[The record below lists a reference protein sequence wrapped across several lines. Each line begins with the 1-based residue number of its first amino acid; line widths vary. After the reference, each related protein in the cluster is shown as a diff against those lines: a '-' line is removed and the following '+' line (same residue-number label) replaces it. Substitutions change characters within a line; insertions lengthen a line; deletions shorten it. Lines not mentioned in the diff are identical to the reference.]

1 MMSAETSSIGGILQ
15 RILEQIESA
24 TGKPTT
30 LKNVDIEA
38 LSVAVQR
45 AMSDCGEDI
54 RNEGRVIELSSHTMG
69 VLGDGDAARRLLVFG
84 SGLVR
89 ASIWEFSGE
98 DPLWILDLRKLV
110 LNSGV
115 QIEMAIFKSLS
126 AVLDT
131 VTDVWEKT
139 SGRGRLGLRHVS
151 STAEQ
156 LLGEADDKR
165 KKRSRAFSEEILQR
179 CAMKLQDIAALR
191 DWMHRPDVVNL
202 D

>member
-1 MMSAETSSIGGILQ
+1 MTSPVGELLQ
-15 RILEQIESA
+15 RILAHIEES

-30 LKNVDIEA
+30 LKDVDIEA
-38 LSVAVQR
+38 LATAVQR
-45 AMSDCGEDI
+45 VMHEAGEDL
-54 RNEGRVIELSSHTMG
+54 RDEGRVVELSSRTLT
-69 VLGDGDAARRLLVFG
+69 VLGDDAAARCLLVFG
-84 SGLVR
+84 SGLVQ
-89 ASIWEFSGE
+89 ASVWEFSGD
-98 DPLWILDLRKLV
+98 DPLWVLDLRKLV

-156 LLGEADDKR
+156 LWGEADDRR
-165 KKRSRAFSEEILQR
+165 KTRSRAFSAEIMQR
-179 CAMKLQDIAALR
+179 CHDKLQDIATAR
-191 DWMHRPDVVNL
+191 HWNHHPDVVNL

>member
-1 MMSAETSSIGGILQ
+1 MTPPSASPVGELLQ
-15 RILEQIESA
+15 RILAQIETA
-24 TGKPTT
+24 TGQPTR
-30 LKNVDIEA
+30 LKDVDIEA
-38 LSVAVQR
+38 LAVAVQR
-45 AMSDCGEDI
+45 AMGDCGEDI
-54 RNEGRVIELSSHTMG
+54 RNEGRVIELSSHTLG
-69 VLGDGDAARRLLVFG
+69 ILGDGDTAKRFLVFG

-98 DPLWILDLRKLV
+98 DPLWVLDLRKLV

-131 VTDVWEKT
+131 VTDVWERT
-139 SGRGRLGLRHVS
+139 SGRGRLGLRHVA

-156 LLGEADDKR
+156 LLGEANDKR
-165 KKRSRAFSEEILQR
+165 KRRSRAFSEEILQR
-179 CAMKLQDIAALR
+179 CQMKFQDVAALR
-191 DWMHRPDVVNL
+191 SWGHRPDVVNL

>member
-1 MMSAETSSIGGILQ
+1 MTSPVNELLQ
-15 RILEQIESA
+15 RILAQIETA

-30 LKNVDIEA
+30 LKDVDIEA
-38 LSVAVQR
+38 LSVAVQC
-45 AMSDCGEDI
+45 AMKDCGEDV
-54 RNEGRVIELSSHTMG
+54 RNEGRVIELSSHTLG
-69 VLGDGDAARRLLVFG
+69 VLGDDATAKRLLIFG
-84 SGLVR
+84 SGLAQ

-98 DPLWILDLRKLV
+98 DPLWVLDLRKLV

-131 VTDVWEKT
+131 VPDVWEKT

-156 LLGEADDKR
+156 LFGEANDKR
-165 KKRSRAFSEEILQR
+165 KKRSRAFSAEIMQR
-179 CAMKLQDIAALR
+179 CHMKLQDIATLR
-191 DWMHRPDVVNL
+191 KWTHCPDVVNL
-202 D
+202 N